1 MWNKLLFCYGLK
13 WKISP
18 HAFSCSKFVCCIENL
33 SSICIACHILRTST
47 VCFSIITLLS
57 RGLQCIKKR
66 KDLTT
71 NSHFLRLMSYSEHRR
86 TNIAIQQKLNF
97 SNVISFICYLIF
109 IFTFIQCEKINLE
122 KISYSYV
129 PSTYMYTPTGAP
141 VYSQEGGAAEQSA
154 YDPSD
159 KTVYIVGRKTLL
171 SECRVRFKHFS
182 CRIWYRKLV
191 ISCYYFVSY
200 FTQYFKH
207 LLIYLLCI
215 TLIFI
220 LHIR

>member
-97 SNVISFICYLIF
+97 SKVISFICYLIF
-109 IFTFIQCEKINLE
+109 IFTFIQWEKINLE
-122 KISYSYV
+122 KISYIYV
-129 PSTYMYTPTGAP
+129 PSTYMYIPTGAP
-141 VYSQEGGAAEQSA
+141 VYKRAVRQNSLRTTLRIKLSTSWEEKLFFQNV
-154 YDPSD
+154 
-159 KTVYIVGRKTLL
+159 VYASNIFRAKFDIANWSSHAIIL
-171 SECRVRFKHFS
+171 FH
-182 CRIWYRKLV
+182 
-191 ISCYYFVSY
+191 ISRNI
-200 FTQYFKH
+200 
-207 LLIYLLCI
+207 LNIY
-215 TLIFI
+215 
-220 LHIR
+220 